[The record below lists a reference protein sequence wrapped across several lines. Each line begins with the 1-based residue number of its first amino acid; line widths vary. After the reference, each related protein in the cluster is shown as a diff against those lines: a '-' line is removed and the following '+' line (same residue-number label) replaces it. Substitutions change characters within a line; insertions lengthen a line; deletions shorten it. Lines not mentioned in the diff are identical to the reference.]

1 MQCLGTF
8 QIRFVLTARRS
19 DGALVLD
26 AMEMGGKILPVIQ
39 VCAVAF
45 SGTIKSMEPTV
56 QGVHQPFCAFV
67 ANTTQF
73 QAIAQ
78 VKCAVIAKKSG
89 ADVLAVKLAKETNCA
104 SEMETINRT
113 LKLGAESVLI
123 LGLVHHARSVLLRFP
138 VYPRTQ
144 HALIVYMLLL
154 RS

>member
-1 MQCLGTF
+1 MQCRGTF

-26 AMEMGGKILPVIQ
+26 AMETRGKIRQAIQ
-39 VCAVAF
+39 VCAVVF
-45 SGTIKSMEPTV
+45 SKTIKSMEPTV
-56 QGVHQPFCAFV
+56 QGVHQPTSAFV
-67 ANTTQF
+67 ANTPQF

-89 ADVLAVKLAKETNCA
+89 ADVLGVTLAKETKCA

-123 LGLVHHARSVLLRFP
+123 LGLVHHARSVLFRFP
-138 VYPRTQ
+138 VCPRTQ
-144 HALIVYMLLL
+144 HVLIV
-154 RS
+154 